1 MGPSPPTAV
10 DLAQASP
17 LFPSWPV
24 DCHMQ
29 LEGGAAHALINCALR
44 ARRCSRRG
52 SFQVGSRVETLV
64 MSQRHSREPQSK
76 AQRRG
81 ACNNS
86 LSTGCGQREAPRNE
100 KKLPLSAGLEKQR
113 KNRKEKKRR
122 GEKGEESEKLRSE
135 RGKAR
140 RERQRQKK
148 GQGKAKQRQGTRRKE
163 SKVRKSE
170 VRQGKRNHLHEL

>member
-17 LFPSWPV
+17 LFPPWPV

-122 GEKGEESEKLRSE
+122 GEKGERVKSCAVKGAKPAEKGNGKRK
-135 RGKAR
+135 GKAR
-140 RERQRQKK
+140 
-148 GQGKAKQRQGTRRKE
+148 QGKGRHE
-163 SKVRKSE
+163 E
-170 VRQGKRNHLHEL
+170 EGK